1 MEMSLTRSG
10 QTTDMSSPTERKA
23 YVDVNEETVPVEV
36 AYDDDENVASTR
48 FSFKR
53 LMIFAGS
60 FSPTL
65 VTYQFVMRETQ

>member
-1 MEMSLTRSG
+1 MSLTRSG

-23 YVDVNEETVPVEV
+23 YVDVDEETVPVEV
-36 AYDDDENVASTR
+36 AYDDDENLTSTR

-60 FSPTL
+60 FTLTL
-65 VTYQFVMRETQ
+65 VT